1 MSDPEDQVE
10 ESADRK
16 GEAETSDETEVV
28 VVKEK
33 EADAGSEES
42 EIEVEV
48 TIESLQAQL
57 QKASEEV
64 EGFKD
69 AALRAQAE
77 MENVRRRSAKDL
89 ENAHKYGLERFVN
102 NLLPV
107 IDSLEKAIESGAQA
121 EQEGANKAVIEGVG
135 LCHKMLVDVLIKEG
149 VVVVDP
155 MGEPFDP
162 NVHKAMSVVENPDV
176 EPNSV
181 VAVVQKGYTLN
192 ERLVRAAMVM
202 VSKDVSPQIDEKA

>member
-33 EADAGSEES
+33 EADAGSEEP

-162 NVHKAMSVVENPDV
+162 KVHQAMSVVENPDV

>member
-33 EADAGSEES
+33 EADAGSEEP

-162 NVHKAMSVVENPDV
+162 NVHQAMSVVENPDV

>member
-33 EADAGSEES
+33 EADAGSEEP

-107 IDSLEKAIESGAQA
+107 IDSLEKAIESAAQA

-162 NVHKAMSVVENPDV
+162 NVHQAMSVVENPDV

>member
-162 NVHKAMSVVENPDV
+162 KVHQAMSVVENPDV

>member
-107 IDSLEKAIESGAQA
+107 IDSLEKAIESAAQA

-162 NVHKAMSVVENPDV
+162 NVHQAMSVVENPDV

>member
-162 NVHKAMSVVENPDV
+162 NVHQAMSVVENPDV

>member
-33 EADAGSEES
+33 EADAGSEEP

-135 LCHKMLVDVLIKEG
+135 LCHKMLV
-149 VVVVDP
+149 
-155 MGEPFDP
+155 
-162 NVHKAMSVVENPDV
+162 
-176 EPNSV
+176 
-181 VAVVQKGYTLN
+181 
-192 ERLVRAAMVM
+192 
-202 VSKDVSPQIDEKA
+202 

>member
-33 EADAGSEES
+33 EADAGSEEP
-42 EIEVEV
+42 EIELEV

-107 IDSLEKAIESGAQA
+107 IDSLEKAIESAAQA

-162 NVHKAMSVVENPDV
+162 NVHQAMSVVENPDV

>member
-107 IDSLEKAIESGAQA
+107 IDSLEKAIESASQA

-162 NVHKAMSVVENPDV
+162 NVHQAMSVVENPDV

>member
-107 IDSLEKAIESGAQA
+107 IDSLEKAIESAAQA

-162 NVHKAMSVVENPDV
+162 KVHQAMSVVENPDV

>member
-1 MSDPEDQVE
+1 
-10 ESADRK
+10 
-16 GEAETSDETEVV
+16 
-28 VVKEK
+28 
-33 EADAGSEES
+33 
-42 EIEVEV
+42 
-48 TIESLQAQL
+48 L

-162 NVHKAMSVVENPDV
+162 NVHQAMSVVENPDV